1 MRRRLNEIAPPG
13 QLGRWASRSAMA
25 TKNRKWTEKIVLVLV
40 TPFLF
45 AWVVLWLVFWGLSLP
60 FQLLYEWWLKYQF
73 RQRHG
78 RFGRI
83 VLFIYSDSP
92 NWKDYVE
99 TNILPRLEPHVV
111 TLNWSQRQDWQRRK
125 PFEARLFQHWAGET
139 EFNPMALVFA
149 PTGSVRDVRFW
160 QAFRD
165 FKHGKDRS
173 LKQAEQLLF
182 SEVERIVSRAA

>member
-1 MRRRLNEIAPPG
+1 
-13 QLGRWASRSAMA
+13 MA
-25 TKNRKWTEKIVLVLV
+25 TKNRKWTETIVLILV
-40 TPFLF
+40 SPLLLV
-45 AWVVLWLVFWGLSLP
+45 WVVLWLVFWGLSLP

-78 RFGRI
+78 RFGRF

-99 TNILPRLEPHVV
+99 ANILPRLEPHVV
-111 TLNWSQRQDWQRRK
+111 TLNWSQRQEWQRRN
-125 PFEARLFQHWAGET
+125 PFEARLFRHWACET
-139 EFNPMALVFA
+139 EFNPMALVFP

-173 LKQAEQLLF
+173 LKQAEELLF